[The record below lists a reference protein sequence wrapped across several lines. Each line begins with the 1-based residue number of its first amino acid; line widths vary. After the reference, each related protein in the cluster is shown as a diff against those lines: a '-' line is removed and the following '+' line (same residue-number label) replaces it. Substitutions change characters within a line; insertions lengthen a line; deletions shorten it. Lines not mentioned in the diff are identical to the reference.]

1 MTTKTITRTQMIA
14 ALKKDLD
21 LILRQ
26 HECIEK
32 LVSLKGGQFLNVG
45 NDQWCGGEKEV
56 LRLYQYVI
64 NFANRMIKKLSS
76 MKDSNFYAGY
86 VGDYWGTGNN
96 FASEGNIFLWQYPS
110 KNIAHYS
117 LFPNYLKL
125 IG

>member
-1 MTTKTITRTQMIA
+1 MATKTITRNQMIA

-56 LRLYQYVI
+56 LSLYQYVI

-76 MKDSNFYAGY
+76 MKDSNFYPEY
-86 VGDYWGTGNN
+86 IDNHWGTGN
-96 FASEGNIFLWQYPS
+96 FASESNVFLWGRFY
-110 KNIAHYS
+110 KECVHYS
-117 LFPNYLKL
+117 LCPNCLKL
-125 IG
+125 LG